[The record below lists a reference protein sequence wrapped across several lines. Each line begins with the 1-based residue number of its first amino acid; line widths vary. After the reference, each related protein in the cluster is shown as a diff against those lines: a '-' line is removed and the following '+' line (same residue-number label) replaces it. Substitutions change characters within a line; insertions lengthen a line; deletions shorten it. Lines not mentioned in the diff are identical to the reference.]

1 MYQLNSAKMFY
12 DMADNQAIVINHMT
26 GMYYGFNALGSYVID
41 QLIAGGEPE
50 EVKRALLACEGCP
63 ADINT
68 QVEAFVSELAS
79 LEILVPAER
88 ASAVVAPVPAVA
100 LEDGFE
106 LHVEAFAEAADLI
119 LADPIHDVDEGMGWP
134 VMKS

>member
-1 MYQLNSAKMFY
+1 M
-12 DMADNQAIVINHMT
+12 
-26 GMYYGFNALGSYVID
+26 ID
-41 QLIAGGEPE
+41 QLVAGGDLE
-50 EVKRALLACEGCP
+50 EVKKALLACEDCP
-63 ADINT
+63 ADIDAA
-68 QVEAFVSELAS
+68 VEAFVSELVS

-88 ASAVVAPVPAVA
+88 AAAAVAPVSAAA

-106 LHVEAFAEAADLI
+106 LHVDAFAEAADLI

>member
-41 QLIAGGEPE
+41 QLVAGGDPE
-50 EVKRALLACEGCP
+50 EVKKALTACEGCP
-63 ADINT
+63 
-68 QVEAFVSELAS
+68 
-79 LEILVPAER
+79 
-88 ASAVVAPVPAVA
+88 
-100 LEDGFE
+100 
-106 LHVEAFAEAADLI
+106 ADLI

>member
-1 MYQLNSAKMFY
+1 MYQLNSTKMFY
-12 DMADNQAIVINHMT
+12 DMADDQAIVINHMT

-41 QLIAGGEPE
+41 QLVAGGDPE
-50 EVKRALLACEGCP
+50 EVKKELLACEGCP
-63 ADINT
+63 TDIGS
-68 QVEAFVSELAS
+68 QVEAFLAELVS

-88 ASAVVAPVPAVA
+88 VAAAVAPVPAVA

-106 LHVEAFAEAADLI
+106 LHVDAFAEAADLI

>member
-1 MYQLNSAKMFY
+1 MYQLNSAKMYY

-41 QLIAGGEPE
+41 QLVAGGDLE
-50 EVKRALLACEGCP
+50 EVKKALLACEGCP
-63 ADINT
+63 ADIDA
-68 QVEAFVSELAS
+68 QIDAFLAELVS

-88 ASAVVAPVPAVA
+88 AAAAVATVPAVA
-100 LEDGFE
+100 LEEGFE
-106 LHVEAFAEAADLI
+106 LHVDAFAEAADLI